1 MASLVPARVPQTDE
15 HPGLGTIG
23 GRRGGG
29 PQALNTYAGL
39 RTYAN
44 DLPWFSA
51 ESIEAVICADKPNGG
66 VAATGDILFHVKQV
80 FHDPSSQLGGDTAAM
95 VPHSLFHVKHFF
107 ELPGPAAAVANC
119 SFT

>member
-1 MASLVPARVPQTDE
+1 MAPLVPARVPQADQC
-15 HPGLGTIG
+15 PRCAILV

-29 PQALNTYAGL
+29 PQALNTHAGL

-80 FHDPSSQLGGDTAAM
+80 FHDPSSQHGGDTAAA

-107 ELPGPAAAVANC
+107 ELPGPAAAVAIC